1 MTSILYLQSPDLL
14 VSNKEELG
22 FRGGDWFEIRNSYSY
37 SISYSYSNLK
47 VPIAPDGA
55 TMIEVGRYKC
65 IIYIFILVSK
75 GMVALMRLKTAD
87 TDLSKRN

>member
-22 FRGGDWFEIRNSYSY
+22 FRGGDWFGIRNSYSY

-47 VPIAPDGA
+47 VPIGA
-55 TMIEVGRYKC
+55 TADSDGVPCVEPDMYF
-65 IIYIFILVSK
+65 IYGEGIY
-75 GMVALMRLKTAD
+75 T
-87 TDLSKRN
+87 LS